1 MSEGKMRVIRIVNH
15 IGMLL
20 LMGVPIVLS
29 GRDNLFEQFGHGT
42 GQVWDSWSDVLFGWA
57 LWLAG
62 ILLWIS
68 LVRWVWGWL
77 DRKLV

>member
-1 MSEGKMRVIRIVNH
+1 MSEGTMRGIRLVNH

-29 GRDNLFEQFGHGT
+29 GRDNLVEQFDHGT
-42 GQVWDSWSDVLFGWA
+42 GQVRDSWSDVLSGWG
-57 LWLAG
+57 LWLIG

-68 LVRWVWGWL
+68 FVRWVWGWL

>member
-1 MSEGKMRVIRIVNH
+1 VNH

-42 GQVWDSWSDVLFGWA
+42 GQVWDSWWDVLVGR
-57 LWLAG
+57 
-62 ILLWIS
+62 
-68 LVRWVWGWL
+68 LVRMGPVVGRHSPL
-77 DRKLV
+77 DQFSALGLGLA

>member
-1 MSEGKMRVIRIVNH
+1 MRVIRIVNH

-29 GRDNLFEQFGHGT
+29 GRDNLVEQFGHGA

-57 LWLAG
+57 LWLVG

>member
-1 MSEGKMRVIRIVNH
+1 MRVIRIVNH

-42 GQVWDSWSDVLFGWA
+42 GQVWDSWSDVGVIPE
-57 LWLAG
+57 G
-62 ILLWIS
+62 STIRTRRMP
-68 LVRWVWGWL
+68 VKGHE
-77 DRKLV
+77 